1 MGKENKH
8 KHMVQTDRVSEWTE
22 GGKKKIK
29 KKQKKTK
36 KTKRDISEVSS
47 QGEEEELR

>member
-29 KKQKKTK
+29 KKK
-36 KTKRDISEVSS
+36 KRDIGEVSS